1 MVKNRDKVASEGFWP
16 EKMKITKLTL
26 PLWLFL
32 WATAFI
38 VFIDITILRAKP
50 EQVKVVSYE
59 ERSVFKNRVCDL
71 TLQFS
76 SGTYT
81 RATDRDTC
89 HEVKKGKTLLLE
101 RTKLIKRWMGLYN
114 QDDDLLTGGML
125 ESRYIQDIFYI
136 LLAPLMVF
144 VGRAFI
150 VPNLIFGVLV
160 FGTGY
165 YWLLIFQ

>member
-1 MVKNRDKVASEGFWP
+1 MAR
-16 EKMKITKLTL
+16 KMKITKITL

-38 VFIDITILRAKP
+38 VFIDITILRSNP

-59 ERSVFKNRVCDL
+59 ERRVYKNRICDL

-81 RATDRDTC
+81 RTTDRDTC
-89 HEVKKGKTLLLE
+89 HEAKKGETLVLQ

-114 QDDDLLTGGML
+114 QEDDLLTGGML
-125 ESRYIQDIFYI
+125 ESRYIQDIFFI
-136 LLAPLMVF
+136 LFARLMIF
-144 VGRAFI
+144 VGRVFI
-150 VPNLIFGVLV
+150 VPNLIFAVLV
-160 FGTGY
+160 FGAGY